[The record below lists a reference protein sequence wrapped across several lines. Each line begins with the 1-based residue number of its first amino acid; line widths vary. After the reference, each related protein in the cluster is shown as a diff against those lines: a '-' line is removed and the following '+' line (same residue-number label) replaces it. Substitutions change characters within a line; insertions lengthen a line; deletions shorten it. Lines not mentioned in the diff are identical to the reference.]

1 MQIFV
6 ENIEDD
12 ILFLTFY
19 CFSRWISIFEVNIS
33 HPIILFSFCYINVDS
48 EGLKFSCNKHSNVLF
63 LLLLLL
69 VFKHLLLNLLLIQ
82 QISQVLSYITFITHS
97 KLFDGGGGGGINK

>member
-19 CFSRWISIFEVNIS
+19 CFSWWISIFEVNIS
-33 HPIILFSFCYINVDS
+33 HPIILFSFCYINVDF
-48 EGLKFSCNKHSNVLF
+48 EGLKFSCNKHSNVFYGFTIILEGNVFYLF
-63 LLLLLL
+63 
-69 VFKHLLLNLLLIQ
+69 IET
-82 QISQVLSYITFITHS
+82 SQ
-97 KLFDGGGGGGINK
+97 

>member
-19 CFSRWISIFEVNIS
+19 CFSWWISIFEVNIS
-33 HPIILFSFCYINVDS
+33 HPIIVFTFCYINVDS
-48 EGLKFSCNKHSNVLF
+48 EGLKFSCNKHSNVFTVLEGNVFYLF
-63 LLLLLL
+63 
-69 VFKHLLLNLLLIQ
+69 IETSQ
-82 QISQVLSYITFITHS
+82 QFFS
-97 KLFDGGGGGGINK
+97 